1 MSQKVPQGP
10 EEQLQ
15 EQAGDG
21 AATAPKDKRKTW
33 KVEAVV
39 GERGKTRATKELRIK
54 WLGHKQTTWEL
65 LSTLGADCPDV
76 MREWALRPTEAKQ
89 KLAEASDTEV
99 VALLAAY
106 VEGAA
111 TVLCDLSKAE
121 WKGMIR
127 HACKAA
133 GIDIADLAL
142 VVASPPCETL
152 SPCDA
157 SNVTRGTE
165 HRDHKDPERPPR
177 RLSTCKK
184 LEDFEKR
191 AKAIAHDKIVGNVV
205 LSLLHDM

>member
-1 MSQKVPQGP
+1 LFRPTGEKREDKISALQDGP
-10 EEQLQ
+10 FEIVEASDSGVDYKIQRWGSIRAPHWVHVNEIKKLKRWRCEADSDYESEGEGPGEQLQ

-21 AATAPKDKRKTW
+21 AATAPTDKRKTW

-111 TVLCDLSKAE
+111 T
-121 WKGMIR
+121 
-127 HACKAA
+127 
-133 GIDIADLAL
+133 
-142 VVASPPCETL
+142 
-152 SPCDA
+152 
-157 SNVTRGTE
+157 
-165 HRDHKDPERPPR
+165 
-177 RLSTCKK
+177 
-184 LEDFEKR
+184 
-191 AKAIAHDKIVGNVV
+191 
-205 LSLLHDM
+205 